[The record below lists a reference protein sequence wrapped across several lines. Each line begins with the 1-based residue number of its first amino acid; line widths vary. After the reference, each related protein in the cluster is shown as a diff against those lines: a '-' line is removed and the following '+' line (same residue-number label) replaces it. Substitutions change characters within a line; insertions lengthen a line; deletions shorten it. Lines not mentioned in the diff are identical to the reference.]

1 MLKLRELDIVDGNL
15 REMISSLEREIS
27 KWKSDFESR
36 EKQLSSLNPLLN
48 LKRDESD
55 IDKLRKAI

>member
-15 REMISSLEREIS
+15 REKISSLEREIS
-27 KWKSDFESR
+27 KCRSDFEGR
-36 EKQLSSLNPLLN
+36 EKQLNSLNPLLN